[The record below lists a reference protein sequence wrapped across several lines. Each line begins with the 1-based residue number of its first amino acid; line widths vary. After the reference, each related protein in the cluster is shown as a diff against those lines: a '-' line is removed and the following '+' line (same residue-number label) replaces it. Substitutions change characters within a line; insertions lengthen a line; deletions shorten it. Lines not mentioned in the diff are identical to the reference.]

1 MKNPQVEEKFRT
13 MPVLRVRFIRF
24 WNGFDQ
30 QENFLSQMLSES
42 GFELVIVQG
51 KTEYCDIE
59 FISVCAS
66 KYEKMSQ
73 AASIIK
79 HRLFG
84 SFQDVQAK
92 YNNLNLPKTKNAKR
106 RIWITGENLRPPYS
120 DSFDGY
126 LSFDQNLLENNAYL
140 PVWYFDAGFY
150 KEHFVQR
157 VGVNTSIHSLLKERS
172 ITRIP
177 PKFACMFAGNPHSV
191 RLQFAEILEKARPV
205 EKFGVAF
212 GNQVK
217 HKFPEGSQ
225 FKFTISF
232 ENDMYPGYVTE
243 KLLEAYLCESVPIYW
258 GDLGIASPINRDA
271 ILMKRHDQSL
281 EEFALEVINTPD
293 SEILRKLNQPFLSFI
308 PSNEEIMNVILGP
321 LKPIG

>member
-1 MKNPQVEEKFRT
+1 MKKPLVEEKFRT

-24 WNGFDQ
+24 WDGFDH

-59 FISVCAS
+59 FISVYAS
-66 KYEKMSQ
+66 KYEKMFQ
-73 AASIIK
+73 ATSIIK

-157 VGVNTSIHSLLKERS
+157 VGVNTSIQSLLKERS

-191 RLQFAEILEKARPV
+191 RLQFAEILEKAMPV
-205 EKFGVAF
+205 EKFGAAF
-212 GNQVK
+212 RNQVE

-232 ENDMYPGYVTE
+232 ENDLYPGYVTE

-258 GDLGIASPINRDA
+258 GDLGIASPINREA
-271 ILMKRHDQSL
+271 ILMKKQDQSL
-281 EEFALEVINTPD
+281 EDFALEVINTPD
-293 SEILRKLNQPFLSFI
+293 REILRKLNEPFLSSI
-308 PSNEEIMNVILGP
+308 PPTEEILKVILGDR
-321 LKPIG
+321 